1 MNYRRLYSK
10 KVPKFDL
17 LTKEIIQF
25 LRDFKFWI
33 QNGFKSKTIWI
44 GPIMPSKKS
53 TIYKIAT
60 KNLLSIRQSKSDK
73 DAIQI
78 WFDDQTKTDIASN
91 KNQSKILN
99 SQCSDISKKNVEK
112 IQKEIFGYGMEVD
125 PKTHQG
131 KCVIKS
137 DENAVHDG
145 RIVQC
150 PISNFEQSKVYQII
164 INNEENQSYFD
175 YRVAV
180 MADEIIIIYK
190 KYKTLEKRFTNDTYH
205 ATICDEKMIPNQ
217 IQKKIIDFCNKIQC
231 DFCELDVLFDNDSQK
246 WFVIDVNKT
255 PYGPPASL
263 SRLEKEKAVNILS
276 DGFKRK
282 FL

>member
-1 MNYRRLYSK
+1 
-10 KVPKFDL
+10 
-17 LTKEIIQF
+17 
-25 LRDFKFWI
+25 
-33 QNGFKSKTIWI
+33 
-44 GPIMPSKKS
+44 MPSKKS

-150 PISNFEQSKVYQII
+150 PISNFDQSKVYQII

-263 SRLEKEKAVNILS
+263 SRVEKEKAVNILS

>member
-217 IQKKIIDFCNKIQC
+217 IQKKIIDFCTKIQC

>member
-217 IQKKIIDFCNKIQC
+217 IQKKIIDFCTKIQC

-263 SRLEKEKAVNILS
+263 SRVEKEKAVNILS

>member
-263 SRLEKEKAVNILS
+263 SRVEKEKAVNILS

>member
-1 MNYRRLYSK
+1 
-10 KVPKFDL
+10 
-17 LTKEIIQF
+17 
-25 LRDFKFWI
+25 
-33 QNGFKSKTIWI
+33 
-44 GPIMPSKKS
+44 MPSKKT

-60 KNLLSIRQSKSDK
+60 KNLLCIRQFHSKNDV
-73 DAIQI
+73 AQI
-78 WFDDQTKTDIASN
+78 WFDDQTKTDFIPYSN
-91 KNQSKILN
+91 GRKILN
-99 SQCSDISKKNVEK
+99 AYCLDISKKNVEK
-112 IQKEIFGYGMEVD
+112 IQKEVFGYGMEVD
-125 PKTHQG
+125 PRTHQG

-150 PISNFEQSKVYQII
+150 PMLNFDQNKVYQII

-180 MADEIIIIYK
+180 MSDEIIIIYK

-205 ATICDEKMIPNQ
+205 AVICDEKIIPSE
-217 IQKKIIDFCNKIQC
+217 IQKKIIHFCNKIQC
-231 DFCELDVLFDNDSQK
+231 DFCELDVLFDKDSQK
-246 WFVIDVNKT
+246 WFIIDVNKT

-263 SRLEKEKAVNILS
+263 SRVEKEKAVNILS

>member
-1 MNYRRLYSK
+1 
-10 KVPKFDL
+10 
-17 LTKEIIQF
+17 
-25 LRDFKFWI
+25 
-33 QNGFKSKTIWI
+33 
-44 GPIMPSKKS
+44 MPSKKS

>member
-10 KVPKFDL
+10 KVPKFDII
-17 LTKEIIQF
+17 TKEIQLV

-33 QNGFKSKTIWI
+33 QNGLTTRSIWI
-44 GPIMPSKKS
+44 GPIMPSKKT

-60 KNLLSIRQSKSDK
+60 KNLLCIRQFHTKNDV
-73 DAIQI
+73 AQI
-78 WFDDQTKTDIASN
+78 WFDDQTKTDFLPYSN
-91 KNQSKILN
+91 GRKILN
-99 SQCSDISKKNVEK
+99 AYCLDISKKNVEK
-112 IQKEIFGYGMEVD
+112 IQKEVFGYGMEVD
-125 PKTHQG
+125 PRTHQG

-145 RIVQC
+145 QIAQC
-150 PISNFEQSKVYQII
+150 PIAQFDNNKVYQII
-164 INNEENQSYFD
+164 INNEENKSFFD

-180 MADEIIIIYK
+180 MSDEIIIIYK

-205 ATICDEKMIPNQ
+205 AVICDKEIIPIE
-217 IQKKIIDFCNKIQC
+217 IQKKIIDFCTKIQC

-263 SRLEKEKAVNILS
+263 TGFEKEKAVNILS

>member
-150 PISNFEQSKVYQII
+150 PISNFDQSKVYQII

-263 SRLEKEKAVNILS
+263 SRVEKEKAVNILS

>member
-150 PISNFEQSKVYQII
+150 PVSNFEQSKVYQII

-263 SRLEKEKAVNILS
+263 SRVEKEKAVNILS

>member
-150 PISNFEQSKVYQII
+150 PISNFDQSKVYQII

>member
-1 MNYRRLYSK
+1 
-10 KVPKFDL
+10 
-17 LTKEIIQF
+17 
-25 LRDFKFWI
+25 
-33 QNGFKSKTIWI
+33 
-44 GPIMPSKKS
+44 MPSKKS

-60 KNLLSIRQSKSDK
+60 KNRLSIRQNKSDK

-78 WFDDQTKTDIASN
+78 WFDDRTKTDLATY
-91 KNQSKILN
+91 KNQKGILN
-99 SQCSDISKKNVEK
+99 SQCLDISKKNVEK
-112 IQKEIFGYGMEVD
+112 IQKEVFGYGMEID
-125 PKTHQG
+125 PKTHLG

-150 PISNFEQSKVYQII
+150 PILNFDQNKVYQII

-180 MADEIIIIYK
+180 MSDEIIIIYK

-205 ATICDEKMIPNQ
+205 AVICDEKKIPSE
-217 IQKKIIDFCNKIQC
+217 IQKKIIHFCNKIQC
-231 DFCELDVLFDNDSQK
+231 DFCELDVLFDKDSQK
-246 WFVIDVNKT
+246 WFIIDVNKT

-263 SRLEKEKAVNILS
+263 SRVEKEKAVNILS